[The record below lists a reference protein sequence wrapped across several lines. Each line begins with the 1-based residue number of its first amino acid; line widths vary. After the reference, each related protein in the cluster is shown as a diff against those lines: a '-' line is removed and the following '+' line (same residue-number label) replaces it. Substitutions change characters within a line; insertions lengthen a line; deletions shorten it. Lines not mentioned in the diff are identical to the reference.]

1 MTALTAIALAPATT
15 PAMIIGTMT
24 MKAAAENADVHTNG
38 IEIEMIATTTKIG
51 MTTVAG
57 RGTTTMTETTIIR
70 MRDTV
75 NDGGNMMI
83 LPAMDLLMRGASL
96 RGIMSLKAMQGMH
109 WQVKEA
115 LMADILG
122 RNHPN

>member
-57 RGTTTMTETTIIR
+57 RGTTTKTETTIVR

-75 NDGGNMMI
+75 NDAGNMA
-83 LPAMDLLMRGASL
+83 AMDLLMRGASL
-96 RGIMSLKAMQGMH
+96 TGIMSLKFMQGTH
-109 WQVKEA
+109 WQIKG
-115 LMADILG
+115 ING
-122 RNHPN
+122 

>member
-1 MTALTAIALAPATT
+1 MTAQTAIALAPATT
-15 PAMIIGTMT
+15 SAMVIGTMT
-24 MKAAAENADVHTNG
+24 MKAAAENADVHANG
-38 IEIEMIATTTKIG
+38 IETEMTATTTKIG
-51 MTTVAG
+51 ITTVAG